1 MHCKLLLS
9 PQAERL
15 TRSNSRSHSLV
26 LSIQPKPYFW
36 ADTPPDVRW
45 EDSYTGYAHV
55 SRLLRRRELR
65 PSILLREPD
74 EDLFGRDHSSGLSAT
89 LQRCDGTVL
98 HVRSRN
104 TRAVYLVLLQG
115 RLQMMLIR
123 DVFSRTFTGYLCFRY
138 TEDWLTLVDNELQ
151 HRSLSIIVGRVNY
164 TIYSGNDLFLEARFA
179 QDKQVPPLQ
188 GEDNIMTSLYEPRGS
203 LESSSQEF

>member
-55 SRLLRRRELR
+55 SRLLCRRELR

-115 RLQMMLIR
+115 
-123 DVFSRTFTGYLCFRY
+123 YLCFCY

-179 QDKQVPPLQ
+179 QDEQVPPLQ

-203 LESSSQEF
+203 LESSSPEF

>member
-123 DVFSRTFTGYLCFRY
+123 DVFTGSRKFIGYLCQSFRPY
-138 TEDWLTLVDNELQ
+138 TEKHLTVVDIHYSGQNSLLDIRRFRRLQVVCPLRRWRTGPSSPRCSELQ
-151 HRSLSIIVGRVNY
+151 TR
-164 TIYSGNDLFLEARFA
+164 T
-179 QDKQVPPLQ
+179 
-188 GEDNIMTSLYEPRGS
+188 M
-203 LESSSQEF
+203 